1 MSLRLFR
8 YLFAVTFLLAGAGA
22 GAGTTDVTRETEG
35 FGASQQEAV
44 TNALVEAVRQV
55 RGSAAGVDRSVE
67 ETLAVIAGGNGA
79 LLEKTTKP
87 VQEVYTTSRG
97 FVRSYEVLELRRT
110 GEGIYARIRAVVPQ
124 FESAIDD
131 AEKQR
136 IAVLPFR
143 VTLASYNL
151 QGHGDAVAFSQRLAD
166 ALVSRLAKDEG
177 VVLVN
182 RDFFA
187 ELGVE
192 KAVLA
197 ADAAPEELTKLG
209 ASVGADFL
217 LVGRVQE
224 ARTEVEAGA
233 YGGTPKTT
241 DEIRLS
247 WRMIEAATGKLLDG
261 GDLAL
266 DNRRKAQKN
275 HYGSQDRHDFEA
287 GDLFR
292 ALAEK
297 VGDAARGNSAQPVP
311 APAANSA
318 PAAELTPGSSDKP
331 FNW

>member
-1 MSLRLFR
+1 MLRALT
-8 YLFAVTFLLAGAGA
+8 LVLATLAPAAFAA
-22 GAGTTDVTRETEG
+22 TTDVVRETEG
-35 FGASQQEAV
+35 FGATQQEAV

-67 ETLAVIAGGNGA
+67 ETMAVIAGEGGA

-97 FVRSYEVLELRRT
+97 FVRRYEVLDLRRT

-124 FESAIDD
+124 FESAVDD
-131 AEKQR
+131 SEKTR

-143 VTLASYNL
+143 VSVAGYALRD
-151 QGHGDAVAFSQRLAD
+151 HGDPVYFSQRLSD
-166 ALVSRLAKDEG
+166 ALVSRLAQDEG

-187 ELGVE
+187 ELGLE
-192 KAVLA
+192 KAVLS

-224 ARTEVEAGA
+224 ARTESEAGA
-233 YGGTPKTT
+233 YGGNPKTT

-247 WRMIEAATGKLLDG
+247 WRLIEAATGKLQSG
-261 GDLAL
+261 GDISL
-266 DNRRKAQKN
+266 DNKRKSKKN
-275 HYGSQDRHDFEA
+275 TYGGSNRNDFEA

-292 ALAEK
+292 ALATQ
-297 VGDAARGNSAQPVP
+297 VGDAARGETQPVAAP
-311 APAANSA
+311 APATA
-318 PAAELTPGSSDKP
+318 PQPASELTPGSSDKP
-331 FNW
+331 MRW